1 MESRRQFL
9 GALAALPAA
18 IGALREA
25 RASVPPPLPAQADDA
40 VVFERLRQD
49 LHFPREVTYCNTGT
63 LGAVPREVM
72 SAMVNGLRA
81 TETALPDW
89 PYFQADGEPLT
100 GYQPLLAARTVAAR
114 FIGADPEELA
124 ITQNATMGMNALGNG
139 IDWQAGDEV
148 LTTDQEHGGAVSIF
162 RLMAKRR
169 GIVVRELP
177 LGSAVAGGPDAIV
190 ELFRAAVTPRLRA
203 IMVSHVTSQFGI
215 RMPVPQLIALAQQH
229 GALSLID
236 GAQAVGQ
243 LPVNVREL
251 GCDAYVASP
260 HKWLL
265 APKGT
270 GLLYVRKAVQDKLWT
285 TLASYQ
291 WDNHEQG
298 AFRFMQYGTGSTA
311 VIDGLLAALAIGERH
326 SMQRVERW
334 NLALT
339 SRLRAGLA
347 TLPRAVLSS
356 PADPRLA
363 SAITTFRVEGVTAR
377 ALQNALWEQ
386 KIRVRAQG
394 DDKGVRLSA
403 HVYVAPADIDRV
415 LNVVAKLG

>member
-1 MESRRQFL
+1 MARDTEATGTDAPRDPSRRILFKQA
-9 GALAALPAA
+9 GAAGAAAA
-18 IGALREA
+18 ISAA
-25 RASVPPPLPAQADDA
+25 APP
-40 VVFERLRQD
+40 V
-49 LHFPREVTYCNTGT
+49 
-63 LGAVPREVM
+63 
-72 SAMVNGLRA
+72 
-81 TETALPDW
+81 
-89 PYFQADGEPLT
+89 
-100 GYQPLLAARTVAAR
+100 
-114 FIGADPEELA
+114 
-124 ITQNATMGMNALGNG
+124 
-139 IDWQAGDEV
+139 
-148 LTTDQEHGGAVSIF
+148 
-162 RLMAKRR
+162 
-169 GIVVRELP
+169 
-177 LGSAVAGGPDAIV
+177 
-190 ELFRAAVTPRLRA
+190 
-203 IMVSHVTSQFGI
+203 
-215 RMPVPQLIALAQQH
+215 ALAQQH